1 MFARLITIS
10 DEINCQ
16 RLYNDKKNS
25 NCVLNLI
32 NSVNL
37 SIIFSTKSISVLVS
51 DLPDLNPF
59 TPVNHPTNYWHP
71 ANELSETEQCA
82 RKSKKSLVNR
92 KWSVILN

>member
-10 DEINCQ
+10 DKIHCQ

-51 DLPDLNPF
+51 DLPDLNLF
-59 TPVNHPTNYWHP
+59 TPVNHQTIGI
-71 ANELSETEQCA
+71 QQI
-82 RKSKKSLVNR
+82 KS
-92 KWSVILN
+92 